1 MRVHRNLNRGT
12 WSLTEPG
19 RAVRHAEAA
28 ALAGVSFKVSAAGRA
43 RVLARRV
50 RAVHAWAVGTPA
62 PTWPKAGAP
71 LVAVTYNPFRAGTF
85 TRCDTGEPVYFAAFV
100 YFAADGACLAQLEG

>member
-19 RAVRHAEAA
+19 QAVRHAEAVT
-28 ALAGVSFKVSAAGRA
+28 LARVTFKVSAAGRA

-50 RAVHAWAVGTPA
+50 RAVHAWAAGTLTEEQPA
-62 PTWPKAGAP
+62 GPF
-71 LVAVTYNPFRAGTF
+71 VRVSYNPYRAETF
-85 TRCDTGEPVYFAAFV
+85 TRADNGAPIHAAAFV
-100 YFAADGACLAQLEG
+100 VFTAAGECLAQLGDDQ